1 MGTGRLGYR
10 LALPLAGILA
20 VAGFALAPSAQA
32 FHLPDGDRESVQTR
46 EVCGDVLFLGARG
59 SGQAAGGAAVDA
71 GTGMGPQVYAAYQ
84 RMVTDRPDRTIAPRA
99 VVYPAQEVQA
109 IALDADAY
117 FSGLEQGVRDVKR
130 TLRSEALRCPDQRLV
145 LAGYS
150 QGAMVMHRALQD
162 LSAAQ
167 DPAAVDILARLDGA
181 LLLADGDRLPKDR
194 TTNYGSAGRS
204 QGISYEVGQQSR
216 ARGTRLPKKL
226 ANRVQSVCEQADTVC
241 DFHSLFQANA
251 AGVDGVTVHINSY
264 TGTPDVLRAT
274 DVVAQRL
281 R

>member
-1 MGTGRLGYR
+1 VGTRLRWYR
-10 LALPLAGILA
+10 LALALVGITLSTA
-20 VAGFALAPSAQA
+20 VALAPSAQSLLTPEWDLEA
-32 FHLPDGDRESVQTR
+32 AQPRED
-46 EVCGDVLFLGARG
+46 CGDVLFLGARG
-59 SGQAAGGAAVDA
+59 SGQAAGGASADA

-84 RMVTDRPDRTIAPRA
+84 RMASDRPDRTITPRA

-109 IALDADAY
+109 LALDSAAY
-117 FSGLEQGVRDVKR
+117 FAGLEQGVRDVKR

-162 LSAAQ
+162 LSSAK

-181 LLLADGDRLPKDR
+181 LLLADGDRIAKDR

-216 ARGTRLPKKL
+216 ARGTRLPRKV
-226 ANRVQSVCEQADTVC
+226 ANRVQSICEQADTVC
-241 DFHSLFQANA
+241 DFHSIFQSDS
-251 AGVDGVTVHINSY
+251 AGVDGVTVHVNSY

-274 DVVAQRL
+274 DVVAARL